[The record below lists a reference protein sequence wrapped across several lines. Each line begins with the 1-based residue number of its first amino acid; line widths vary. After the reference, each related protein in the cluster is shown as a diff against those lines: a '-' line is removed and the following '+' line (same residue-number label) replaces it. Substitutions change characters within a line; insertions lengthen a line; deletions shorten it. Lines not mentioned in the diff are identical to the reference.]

1 MCVCMCD
8 KRDNAHSS
16 LIRPSCVINYT
27 VRLFFTPSAEND
39 IVDGRKNKYRREK
52 LERMKGETVTEGEE
66 MKVKMWGMLREME
79 HQHQEA
85 SGEED
90 RGEKEKEAISRR

>member
-1 MCVCMCD
+1 MCVCVCD

-39 IVDGRKNKYRREK
+39 VVDGRKNKYRREK
-52 LERMKGETVTEGEE
+52 LERMEGYEE
-66 MKVKMWGMLREME
+66 
-79 HQHQEA
+79 
-85 SGEED
+85 
-90 RGEKEKEAISRR
+90 GEKEKKLK